1 MDRLKLNDAEALVLT
16 DTDWLVLNEVE
27 ADSLVETD

>member
-1 MDRLKLNDAEALVLT
+1 MLNDVEADSLVE
-16 DTDWLVLNEVE
+16 TDWLKLNEVE

>member
-1 MDRLKLNDAEALVLT
+1 MLNDVEADSLA
-16 DTDWLVLNEVE
+16 DTDWLVLNDVE